1 MGFFSSLF
9 GSKDFEDFVE
19 VDMHSHI
26 LPGIDDGSQSVFD
39 SIDMIEHLSSKGK
52 KKLIMT
58 PHIMHG
64 VYNNTPEIIQGK
76 LNLLRLEVQNRGIN
90 MQLEAAAEYYLDEA
104 FLAKLEKDE
113 PLLCFGIQKFVL
125 FETSYMNSSP
135 LYNNAVFLMK
145 AQGYTPVL
153 AHPERYVYAQ
163 HDFSVYENLL
173 ERGVLF
179 QLNTNSLT
187 GYYSIPAQKMA
198 EKFIDKGMVHF
209 IGTDCH
215 KMKHLINIDKAPKL
229 KYFKKLMDLPLLN
242 NSLL

>member
-1 MGFFSSLF
+1 MGFLSSIF
-9 GSKDFEDFVE
+9 GSKPTEDYVQ

-26 LPGIDDGSQSVFD
+26 LPGLDDGSQNIYD
-39 SIDMIEHLSSKGK
+39 SIDMIKHLSEKGK

-58 PHIMHG
+58 PHIMHQ
-64 VYNNTPEIIQGK
+64 VYNNNADNINIALQ
-76 LNLLRLEVQNRGIN
+76 NLKLEVTNQGIQ
-90 MQLEAAAEYYLDEA
+90 MELEAAAEYYLDEE
-104 FLAKLEKDE
+104 FIAKLEREE
-113 PLLCFGIQKFVL
+113 PLLCFGIRKFVL

-135 LYNNAVFLMK
+135 LYNTAVFLMR

-179 QLNTNSLT
+179 QINTNSLT

-215 KMKHLINIDKAPKL
+215 RMKHLINIDKAPKL

-242 NSLL
+242 NDLL